1 MFCSNTI
8 YLDDQSLYLDNK
20 EKKYYFF
27 FAVLILTY
35 SYSKFKIRKQ
45 RSNQKVV
52 NKVQH
57 ANSEWFLWTHIK
69 TGFRSEAILRNVNV
83 HLIRILDWSKHQVTY
98 FFLVRNN

>member
-1 MFCSNTI
+1 MFCLNKI
-8 YLDDQSLYLDNK
+8 YLDDQSLYLDNYVK
-20 EKKYYFF
+20 IYFF
-27 FAVLILTY
+27 LCRINTY
-35 SYSKFKIRKQ
+35 IYFKLKIRKR